1 MTAVPRTGPA
11 YDGADMTEWGSGY
24 VTDLAYGSGF
34 YKEQAPIH
42 LRLVCSIFGVEAPP
56 IESGFTYCELG
67 CGTGLTSLVLAAANP
82 ESRFVAVDFNPAHI
96 SQARETARAGGLTNI
111 EFLECSFVDL
121 VSGRGESLPSFDFV
135 TLHGV
140 YSWVSRE
147 VRAAIVQFIGRFL
160 NPGGVAYVSYNAMPG
175 WSTALPVQ
183 RFLLDV
189 AAQGAERSDHKIK
202 RAIMMLD
209 KLRSLGALAVK
220 DNAFVKSILKNAE
233 MSQFSYLAHEY
244 LNESWQPLYHAD
256 VARDLAAAKLAYVGA
271 ADLLTNFHEFMLSP
285 EQREFVASAE
295 SPELRETLFDMCI
308 GRQFRRDVYV
318 KGRRPMNPA
327 RRETLL
333 RQSRLVLMSLRSEF
347 VMKMAM
353 PAGEAALSPETYG
366 PIADALAER
375 PRSVGELIDLV
386 AGKTGRVTQA
396 SEIVATMV
404 GSGRVL
410 PLKDGGATADQIGAD
425 RLNAVLLERVDQLD
439 SNGHIGLAVAA
450 LGTGVTCGFLQA
462 LVFKARMLKARDI
475 VEHATSEAMRIFAA
489 RGEKVIK
496 EGQPVADEAEA
507 LAAVRE
513 SVRQITDR
521 ADAVWHKIVP
531 QRQGHS

>member
-1 MTAVPRTGPA
+1 
-11 YDGADMTEWGSGY
+11 MTEWGSGY

-56 IESGFTYCELG
+56 IDAGFTYCELG

-96 SQARETARAGGLTNI
+96 AQAREMARAGGLTNI

-121 VSGRGESLPSFDFV
+121 VGERGETLPSFDYV

-147 VRAAIVQFIGRFL
+147 IRAAIVQFLGRFL

-175 WSTALPVQ
+175 WSSALPVQ
-183 RFLLDV
+183 RFLHDV
-189 AAQGAERSDHKIK
+189 AAQGTERSDHKIK
-202 RAIMMLD
+202 RAIGMLD
-209 KLRSLGALAVK
+209 KLQSLGALAVK
-220 DNAFVKSILKNAE
+220 DNAFVKSIIKNAG
-233 MSQFSYLAHEY
+233 MSQFAYLAHEY

-271 ADLLTNFHEFMLSP
+271 GDLLTNFHEFMLSA

-318 KGRRPMNPA
+318 KGRRPMSPA
-327 RRETLL
+327 RRESLL
-333 RQSRLVLMSLRSEF
+333 RQLRLVLMSLRSEF
-347 VMKMAM
+347 VMKMEM
-353 PAGEAALSPETYG
+353 PAGEATLSPSTYG

-375 PRSVGELIDLV
+375 PCAVGELIDLV

-404 GSGRVL
+404 GSGRVM
-410 PLKDGGATADQIGAD
+410 PLRDGGAPADQVGAD
-425 RLNAVLLERVDQLD
+425 RLNAVLLERIDQLD
-439 SNGHIGLAVAA
+439 SNSHIGLAVTA

-462 LVFKARMLKARDI
+462 LVFKARMLRVEDV

-507 LAAVRE
+507 LATVRE

-531 QRQGHS
+531 QRQGYS